1 MSALSV
7 EEYIKQLFHISP
19 KKLRGTASVREWLEF
34 IEQYNHCNGQVVLNQ
49 AQRKL
54 IQPYCTTNEDLEM
67 TPDDFI
73 RLIHLVR
80 DQNKQL
86 PQVSVSTPSPSS
98 LLFSSSR
105 PRSSKVVNDQ
115 PTRSAFSFSQKQ
127 LDRNRSAS
135 RPDYTTDFYDDPE
148 QLSVRNRKK
157 KRGKGGEKKKSLLI
171 YILHVEYAWNG
182 RYPRTI
188 RCVSQVNDKEGRGCL

>member
-34 IEQYNHCNGQVVLNQ
+34 IERYNHYNGQVVLNQ

-73 RLIHLVR
+73 QLIHLVR
-80 DQNKQL
+80 DQNKQQ

-105 PRSSKVVNDQ
+105 PRSSKVVNDL

-127 LDRNRSAS
+127 LDRNRSVS

-148 QLSVRNRKK
+148 PLSVRNRKK
-157 KRGKGGEKKKSLLI
+157 EGERGREKKNL
-171 YILHVEYAWNG
+171 
-182 RYPRTI
+182 
-188 RCVSQVNDKEGRGCL
+188 CLFTCCI